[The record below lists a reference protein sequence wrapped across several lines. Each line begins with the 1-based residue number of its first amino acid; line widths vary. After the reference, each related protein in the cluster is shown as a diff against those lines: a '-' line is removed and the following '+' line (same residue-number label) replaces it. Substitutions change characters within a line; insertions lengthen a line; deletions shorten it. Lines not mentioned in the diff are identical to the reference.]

1 MSIYQ
6 IASKYLGGEYTETN
20 GLGVHDAVHV
30 LATTFQVSKPELRAA
45 IYSLMEEDVAVE
57 VEEQPVDGSTTAVV
71 EGADVDD
78 LPEETKM
85 FLRNY
90 P

>member
-1 MSIYQ
+1 MSARN
-6 IASKYLGGEYTETN
+6 IAQAYVDGYYPQTH
-20 GLGVHDAVHV
+20 GLTLNDAIHV
-30 LATTFQVSKPELRAA
+30 LATEYGVHKGDLRAA
-45 IYSLMEEDVAVE
+45 IDALNAIE
-57 VEEQPVDGSTTAVV
+57 VEDILEPVDGSTVAVT
-71 EGADVDD
+71 EGLDADD

>member
-1 MSIYQ
+1 MSVYQ
-6 IASKYLGGEYTETN
+6 IASKYLGGEFAETN

-45 IYSLMEEDVAVE
+45 IYSLLEEDVV
-57 VEEQPVDGSTTAVV
+57 VEEQPVDGSTNAVV
-71 EGADVDD
+71 EGGDID
-78 LPEETKM
+78 EEFFKN
-85 FLRNY
+85 F

>member
-1 MSIYQ
+1 MSVYR
-6 IASKYLGGEYTETN
+6 IASQYLGGEFAETN

-45 IYSLMEEDVAVE
+45 IYSLLEEDVV
-57 VEEQPVDGSTTAVV
+57 VEEQPVDGSTNAVV
-71 EGADVDD
+71 EGGDID
-78 LPEETKM
+78 EEFFK
-85 FLRNY
+85 NY

>member
-1 MSIYQ
+1 MSARNVAQAYVDGYYPQ
-6 IASKYLGGEYTETN
+6 TH
-20 GLGVHDAVHV
+20 GLTLNDAIHV
-30 LATTFQVSKPELRAA
+30 LATEYGVHKGDLRAA
-45 IYSLMEEDVAVE
+45 IDALNSAE
-57 VEEQPVDGSTTAVV
+57 VEEVLEPVDGPTVGII
-71 EGADVDD
+71 EGEDADD

>member
-1 MSIYQ
+1 MSVYQ
-6 IASKYLGGEYTETN
+6 IASKYLGGEFAETN
-20 GLGVHDAVHV
+20 GLGIHDAVHV
-30 LATTFQVSKPELRAA
+30 LATTFQVSKSELRAA
-45 IYSLMEEDVAVE
+45 IYSLLEEDVA

-71 EGADVDD
+71 EGFDADD